1 MESRHKVQD
10 KLNLKRGIKSKKG
23 KKYWQC
29 NLVFSCFENLELL
42 QNTVFCAIT
51 DTTFCR
57 DSPAL
62 HTKLASKVA

>member
-1 MESRHKVQD
+1 MESRNKVQD

-23 KKYWQC
+23 KIWEFCTIQ
-29 NLVFSCFENLELL
+29 NT
-42 QNTVFCAIT
+42 NTVFAAIT